1 MVCRVRNVSLN
12 LSSPF
17 AIQGILRKMV
27 CRGRRG
33 EDRRGQERTG
43 EKERRAVACRYGRM
57 QGFALNDVACI
68 EPKASGD
75 PVFGDSMV
83 KLELGCY

>member
-1 MVCRVRNVSLN
+1 MRNVSLN

-17 AIQGILRKMV
+17 AIQGVLRKMV

-33 EDRRGQERTG
+33 EERRG
-43 EKERRAVACRYGRM
+43 KERRAVACRYGRM

-68 EPKASGD
+68 EPKASGN